1 MSIFS
6 TILKDLVTAFAIR
19 PKDYG
24 YDDGEFLALFES
36 YDDYEMRMD
45 EDVERNIS
53 LAIGPYEHDNFTLVY
68 DASVPE
74 EFKMAREFLEVL
86 GGYCSKTNSKT
97 LLKLM
102 TQKKQLSVSE
112 VLKAIS
118 FNGEVPCYS
127 LDDDFDNFHNIVTRY
142 LIESGWLTDFPKN
155 ILDLPG
161 IAMLRLSIFKYI
173 LQNWDWIIAIYNFNV
188 LENLAEH
195 YGLASLENS
204 AIEEDALRR
213 TFIRKVLEQEI
224 AELKQKLED
233 NVLKMIAKSK
243 RNDFFVENGLDEKT
257 VARRSN
263 QYQADAENSNWSS
276 YNKVLLQKAKQ
287 LTGKITVGLL
297 QEKLKI
303 DYFKAMEIKR
313 RLES

>member
-1 MSIFS
+1 M
-6 TILKDLVTAFAIR
+6 
-19 PKDYG
+19 
-24 YDDGEFLALFES
+24 
-36 YDDYEMRMD
+36 
-45 EDVERNIS
+45 
-53 LAIGPYEHDNFTLVY
+53 
-68 DASVPE
+68 
-74 EFKMAREFLEVL
+74 
-86 GGYCSKTNSKT
+86 
-97 LLKLM
+97 
-102 TQKKQLSVSE
+102 
-112 VLKAIS
+112 
-118 FNGEVPCYS
+118 
-127 LDDDFDNFHNIVTRY
+127 
-142 LIESGWLTDFPKN
+142 
-155 ILDLPG
+155 
-161 IAMLRLSIFKYI
+161 
-173 LQNWDWIIAIYNFNV
+173 
-188 LENLAEH
+188 ENLAEH

-263 QYQADAENSNWSS
+263 QHQADAENSNWSS